1 MLDEDAF
8 DRLVQDAFEEVK
20 DEFGGDL
27 SNLVV
32 VVEDWPDQDTLALAG
47 VRSHWSLLG
56 FYHGV
61 PLTERGHNY
70 SLVAPDR
77 ISIYRRPIERLSAN
91 PRQLRRT
98 VRRVLR
104 HEIGHHFGIDD
115 ERLHEL
121 GAY

>member
-8 DRLVQDAFEEVK
+8 SALVADAFEQVRN
-20 DEFGGDL
+20 EFATEM
-27 SNLVV
+27 NNVVV
-32 VVEDWPDQDTLALAG
+32 VVEDWPDSETLALAG
-47 VRSHWSLLG
+47 VRSHWDLLG

-61 PLTERGHNY
+61 PLTQRGRGY

-77 ISIYRRPIERLSAN
+77 ISIYRRPIERVSGTAHE
-91 PRQLRRT
+91 LRRT
-98 VRRVLR
+98 VTRVLR

-115 ERLHEL
+115 DRLHEL